1 MGYGSRRGR
10 KPEEWA
16 SKSAHVNVVKDQAVQ
31 AFLASCTLP
40 KSAEE
45 VLLPPSMLLEYKPVA
60 SLPVRHIVA
69 IDGGYSEVPVRDEFP
84 SATICFF
91 QFGALAFSLADL
103 EGLEAA
109 PFIDP
114 EDMAK
119 LKRMQRLKFTMPV
132 RNVLKA
138 PHATLV
144 NSIRGTLYEFFRQP
158 MDGGSLLETL
168 KWFVFEEYERAREGY
183 DLANCPACRHPH
195 VVLSAT
201 QMDSDYCFKC
211 HYCGA
216 HLYLTDV
223 FRLHEAVD
231 NELGA
236 GGIIGYVTTLL
247 EQLLLVHLIRLVLHQ
262 RPALL
267 REMFFLKD
275 GPLAFFGQTANMHK
289 PMRALVRFL
298 VKTHDLFLVG
308 VEKSGPFVE
317 HAAAIARLLPNGSVL
332 LLGNEYIYKYI
343 IPGAED
349 AEGAY
354 GRTTYYG
361 SKLIFKSQ
369 DAGLYVLSLPTTE
382 PIREPKPSDF
392 KNLWEVLTL
401 VEKLHCDMFDDAL
414 IPVAL
419 ANKLVSLAN
428 RPSTQI
434 LQRFASITVPKVP

>member
-10 KPEEWA
+10 KPEELA
-16 SKSAHVNVVKDQAVQ
+16 SKSAHMNVVKDPAVQ
-31 AFLASCTLP
+31 TFLSGCTLP
-40 KSAEE
+40 RAAED
-45 VLLPPSMLLEYKPVA
+45 VLLPPSNLLEYQPVQ
-60 SLPVRHIVA
+60 SVQVRHIIA
-69 IDGGYSEVPVRDEFP
+69 IDGGYSEVPVRAEFP

-103 EGLEAA
+103 DGLEAA

-138 PHATLV
+138 PHTNLI
-144 NSIRGTLYEFFRQP
+144 NSIRCAFDEFFGQA
-158 MDGGSLLETL
+158 MDGGSLLATL
-168 KWFVFEEYERAREGY
+168 KWLVFEEFDKAKETY
-183 DLANCPACRHPH
+183 DLANCPVCHKAH
-195 VVLSAT
+195 VIVPREDIAA
-201 QMDSDYCFKC
+201 DYRFKC
-211 HYCGA
+211 NHCRA
-216 HLYLTDV
+216 RLYLIDV
-223 FRLHEAVD
+223 LRLHEAVD

-247 EQLLLVHLIRLVLHQ
+247 EQVLLVHLIRLVLEQ

-289 PMRALVRFL
+289 PMRALIRYLFHA
-298 VKTHDLFLVG
+298 HDLFLCG

-317 HAAAIARLLPNGSVL
+317 HAASIARALPNGRVL
-332 LLGNEYIYKYI
+332 LLDNEYIYKYI

-361 SKLIFKSQ
+361 NKLIFKSR
-369 DAGLYVLSLPTTE
+369 DASIYVVTIPTKE
-382 PIREPKPSDF
+382 PILEPKAADF
-392 KNLWEVLTL
+392 RNLWEILTL
-401 VEKLHCDMFDDAL
+401 LEKLHCDMFDDAL

-434 LQRFASITVPKVP
+434 LQRFAAGALARAP

>member
-16 SKSAHVNVVKDQAVQ
+16 SKSAHMNVIKDPAVQ
-31 AFLASCTLP
+31 AFLSGCTLP
-40 KSAEE
+40 KVAEE
-45 VLLPPSMLLEYKPVA
+45 VLLPPSKLLEYKPVE
-60 SLPVRHIVA
+60 SMQVRHIIA

-84 SATICFF
+84 SATVCFF

-103 EGLEAA
+103 ESLEAT

-138 PHATLV
+138 PHKNLV
-144 NSIRGTLYEFFRQP
+144 NSIRGAIYEFFGHA
-158 MDGGSLLETL
+158 MDGGSLLDTL
-168 KWFVFEEYERAREGY
+168 KWFVFEDFDKPRESY
-183 DLANCPACRHPH
+183 DLANCPVCHKSS
-195 VVLSAT
+195 VTIST
-201 QMDSDYCFKC
+201 KQMEADYSFKC
-211 HYCGA
+211 SHCRSR
-216 HLYLTDV
+216 LYLTDV

-231 NELGA
+231 KELGA
-236 GGIIGYVTTLL
+236 GGIVGYVTTLL
-247 EQLLLVHLIRLVLHQ
+247 EQMLLVHLIRIVLQQ

-289 PMRALVRFL
+289 PMRALVRYL
-298 VKTHDLFLVG
+298 VNTQDLFLAG

-332 LLGNEYIYKYI
+332 LLDNEYIYKYI

-361 SKLIFKSQ
+361 NKLIFKSR
-369 DAGLYVLSLPTTE
+369 DSSLYVLTLPTQVAILE
-382 PIREPKPSDF
+382 PRASDF
-392 KNLWEVLTL
+392 KNLWEILTL
-401 VEKLHCDMFDDAL
+401 LEKLHCDMFDDAL

-434 LQRFASITVPKVP
+434 LQRFAAGALAHIP